1 LELGK
6 ATISGF
12 DNTKIGE
19 QVLKV
24 VYNEKTA
31 EIKVTV
37 NAKPEPEPE
46 PEPVVENPYTKPEL
60 KDGFYQISTA
70 EELLWFVFDVNSGD
84 TKANAALTQD
94 IVFNEDC
101 LERVLKLL
109 GISKADGDLTVWQ
122 PIGTLS
128 NAFAGIFDGQ
138 GHSISGLF
146 INDKT
151 QDNVGLFGATTS
163 DAVIKNVA
171 VVDSYIS
178 GGENVGAICGKSEGK
193 IENCY
198 SLSEVKGTENV
209 NGIAGKVETGSTV
222 ENCYYLADT
231 PKADDPCAKT
241 AAEFKSGEV
250 AELLAK
256 GNEAWKDVK
265 ELPGVESIVEPEPQ
279 IEPKPENPDDP
290 ETATEN
296 ITLSNVKIWSF
307 EKTIFVENAVNE
319 IVIIDL
325 TGRVVK
331 KVAPDSNRMEIQLNK
346 GGIYIVKSGVNT
358 KKVSVQ

>member
-1 LELGK
+1 LKAVSDRTFCKNLG
-6 ATISGF
+6 
-12 DNTKIGE
+12 
-19 QVLKV
+19 
-24 VYNEKTA
+24 
-31 EIKVTV
+31 
-37 NAKPEPEPE
+37 
-46 PEPVVENPYTKPEL
+46 
-60 KDGFYQISTA
+60 
-70 EELLWFVFDVNSGD
+70 
-84 TKANAALTQD
+84 
-94 IVFNEDC
+94 
-101 LERVLKLL
+101 
-109 GISKADGDLTVWQ
+109 
-122 PIGTLS
+122 
-128 NAFAGIFDGQ
+128 
-138 GHSISGLF
+138 
-146 INDKT
+146 
-151 QDNVGLFGATTS
+151 
-163 DAVIKNVA
+163 

-209 NGIAGKVETGSTV
+209 CGIAGKVETGSTV

-265 ELPGVESIVEPEPQ
+265 ELPGVETVVVPEPEPQ
-279 IEPKPENPDDP
+279 IEPQPENPDDP
-290 ETATEN
+290 ETATED
-296 ITLSNVKIWSF
+296 ITLSSVKIWSF

-331 KVAPDSNRMEIQLNK
+331 NVAPDSNRMEIQLNK